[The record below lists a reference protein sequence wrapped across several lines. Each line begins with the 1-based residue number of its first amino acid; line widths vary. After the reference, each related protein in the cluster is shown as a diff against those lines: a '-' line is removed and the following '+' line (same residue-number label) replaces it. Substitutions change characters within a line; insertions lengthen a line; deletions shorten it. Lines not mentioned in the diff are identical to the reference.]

1 MTAGYRGTGSP
12 IGFEDKVKVYL
23 PGFVGILFNVIDFL
37 LYRANALQGLLGNF
51 DTQLSTSKVLVN
63 RLNAA
68 YSGGEDLADRIVFDE
83 PVKDWGAE
91 SQLTTKETGLEATLG
106 NPLQ

>member
-1 MTAGYRGTGSP
+1 MKILFPEFIRN
-12 IGFEDKVKVYL
+12 
-23 PGFVGILFNVIDFL
+23 VGILFNVIDFL
-37 LYRANALQGLLGNF
+37 LYQANALQGLLGNF

-68 YSGGEDLADRIVFDE
+68 YSGGDDLADLIVFDE

-91 SQLTTKETGLEATLG
+91 SQVETNDKGLKETLR
-106 NPLQ
+106 NPLQGR